1 MKNAF
6 TLAEVLITLGIIGVV
21 AAITLPSLT
30 AKYQKQ
36 LMINQLKTAY
46 SILSNALTL
55 AKKDHGDYAYW
66 TYYQNDKGPSVSSFE
81 FTNKYIKPYIK
92 NIALYSDNKITGCK
106 NITYKHMDGS
116 IVDCTSVNT
125 FCGICGTANN
135 TVQLHLSNGMIM
147 SVLTRQSATDE
158 NVKKAE
164 FYVDT
169 NGLKG
174 PNIWGKDIFR
184 FALLNLENG
193 FKFCGGDCHDKS
205 FTLANHCTM
214 NNAYGC
220 ADVIIADGWQI
231 KNDYPW
237 K

>member
-66 TYYQNDKGPSVSSFE
+66 TYYQNDKGSSVSSFE

-106 NITYKHMDGS
+106 NITYKHF
-116 IVDCTSVNT
+116 VAT
-125 FCGICGTANN
+125 FIKPYQ
-135 TVQLHLSNGMIM
+135 VQVYPNYHY
-147 SVLTRQSATDE
+147 
-158 NVKKAE
+158 K
-164 FYVDT
+164 FY
-169 NGLKG
+169 
-174 PNIWGKDIFR
+174 
-184 FALLNLENG
+184 
-193 FKFCGGDCHDKS
+193 
-205 FTLANHCTM
+205 
-214 NNAYGC
+214 
-220 ADVIIADGWQI
+220 QI
-231 KNDYPW
+231 EK
-237 K
+237 